1 MTAPAQHETHANH
14 THQHGT
20 NCGHMAVKHEGHTDY
35 LHDGHM
41 HHPHA
46 GHVDEHVFAVD
57 PAHPLGCSPKRDC
70 EGHADGRT
78 AHGRGCGHVAVP
90 HGDHTDYLVNG
101 HLHHPHNGHC
111 DDHGAIEVDVQEM
124 REDA

>member
-1 MTAPAQHETHANH
+1 MTAPAQHATHANH

-20 NCGHMAVKHEGHTDY
+20 NCGHMAVKHDEHTDY

-41 HHPHA
+41 HYPHA

-57 PAHPLGCSPKRDC
+57 PAHPSGCSPQRDC
-70 EGHADGRT
+70 D
-78 AHGRGCGHVAVP
+78 
-90 HGDHTDYLVNG
+90 
-101 HLHHPHNGHC
+101 PHNGHC
-111 DDHGAIEVDVQEM
+111 DDHGAIEIAIQAV